1 MIPPRLGEPKKP
13 AKNWRQFPR
22 AVGTACKNGGKSGMV
37 QTRVTLP
44 LAKIL

>member
-1 MIPPRLGEPKKP
+1 VILKSPREEFLIFNTNGWHKYG
-13 AKNWRQFPR
+13 FPSI
-22 AVGTACKNGGKSGMV
+22 SGMV